1 VAQEISAATL
11 EATELE
17 KHLRRALKDGGLELH
32 YQPLYTRDGQL
43 CGLEALVRLHHPILG
58 MIYPDRF
65 IPIAEESGLIV
76 PLGNWVL
83 DECCRQSREWQ
94 DRGFHQV
101 RIACN
106 VSPLQLTRFDFS
118 SYVIERLH
126 HYRLSPSALEME
138 VTESTVMRNIGQVAR
153 QIDTLARMGI
163 HFSVDDF
170 GTGYSSL
177 AHLHQLP
184 VQTLKIDRSFVE
196 RINEPNGT
204 YAIVQAIVFLAHSL
218 GLIVVAEGVE
228 REDQLAL
235 LWQLDCDRVQG
246 YYFAR
251 PLPASAIARLMSE
264 RDRIPVASITLPAAD
279 RVMHAPGAVV

>member
-1 VAQEISAATL
+1 
-11 EATELE
+11 
-17 KHLRRALKDGGLELH
+17 
-32 YQPLYTRDGQL
+32 
-43 CGLEALVRLHHPILG
+43 
-58 MIYPDRF
+58 
-65 IPIAEESGLIV
+65 
-76 PLGNWVL
+76 VL

-94 DRGFHQV
+94 DTGFHPV
-101 RIACN
+101 RIAFN

-126 HYRLSPSALEME
+126 HYKLSPSALEME

-153 QIDTLARMGI
+153 QIDALARMGI

-184 VQTLKIDRSFVE
+184 VQSLKIDRSFVE
-196 RINEPNGT
+196 RINDPDGT

-228 REDQLAL
+228 REDQLDR

-246 YYFAR
+246 YYFAP
-251 PLPASAIARLMSE
+251 PLPAHAITRLMTE
-264 RDRIPVASITLPAAD
+264 QVRIPVASVGTPLDQIAH
-279 RVMHAPGAVV
+279 VPGAS

>member
-1 VAQEISAATL
+1 
-11 EATELE
+11 
-17 KHLRRALKDGGLELH
+17 
-32 YQPLYTRDGQL
+32 
-43 CGLEALVRLHHPILG
+43 LEALVRLRHPVLG

-76 PLGNWVL
+76 ALGNWVM

-94 DRGFHQV
+94 DMGFHPV
-101 RIACN
+101 RIAFN
-106 VSPLQLTRFDFS
+106 VSPMQLTRFDFS
-118 SYVIERLH
+118 SYVIERLRH
-126 HYRLSPSALEME
+126 HKLPPSALEME

-153 QIDTLARMGI
+153 QIDLLARAGI
-163 HFSVDDF
+163 HFSIDDF

-196 RINEPNGT
+196 RLNEPNGT

-228 REDQLAL
+228 REDQLNR

-246 YYFAR
+246 YLFSR
-251 PLPASAIARLMSE
+251 PQPASVITSMLAERLRVS
-264 RDRIPVASITLPAAD
+264 SAAFAGEPQFAQ
-279 RVMHAPGAVV
+279 VTGAVV

>member
-1 VAQEISAATL
+1 
-11 EATELE
+11 
-17 KHLRRALKDGGLELH
+17 
-32 YQPLYTRDGQL
+32 
-43 CGLEALVRLHHPILG
+43 
-58 MIYPDRF
+58 
-65 IPIAEESGLIV
+65 
-76 PLGNWVL
+76 
-83 DECCRQSREWQ
+83 
-94 DRGFHQV
+94 V
-101 RIACN
+101 RIAFN

-118 SYVIERLH
+118 SYVIERLR
-126 HYRLSPSALEME
+126 HYKLSPSALEME

-228 REDQLAL
+228 REDQLTL

-251 PLPASAIARLMSE
+251 PLPASAVTRLLTERVRIA
-264 RDRIPVASITLPAAD
+264 IASVSLPAE
-279 RVMHAPGAVV
+279 RVVHAPGAAV